1 MVKFV
6 LTQKSCLLFDRFSYR
21 FSTVATTFL
30 VFNKNFGLDDKSSVS
45 IQGPRRGGY
54 DRKYV
59 H

>member
-1 MVKFV
+1 MDEEKIPTYSNSA
-6 LTQKSCLLFDRFSYR
+6 L
-21 FSTVATTFL
+21 AGFL
-30 VFNKNFGLDDKSSVS
+30 VFNKNLGLDDKSSVS